1 MDLMSEIAMCFDCD
15 WRGLWSDLDEADG
28 PFDAQGAAVDA
39 LCPKCGSRRIDDM
52 NPDVEEV

>member
-1 MDLMSEIAMCFDCD
+1 MSEIAMCFDCD

-28 PFDAQGAAVDA
+28 PFDAQGAAVDGV
-39 LCPKCGSRRIDDM
+39 CPKCGSKRIDDM